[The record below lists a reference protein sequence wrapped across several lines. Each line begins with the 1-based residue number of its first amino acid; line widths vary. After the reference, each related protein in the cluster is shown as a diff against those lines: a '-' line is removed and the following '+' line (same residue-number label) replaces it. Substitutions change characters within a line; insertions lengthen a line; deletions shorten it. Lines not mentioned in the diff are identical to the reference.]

1 MNFPEPKAQLQGFAS
16 CGMLRYAYAFKQD
29 AQRRKSAS
37 CSDCGAHD
45 RTTIAKGKE
54 AEKESGCRGFREARG
69 QQRRQSQGGKIDCR
83 GTFGYCPKSRN
94 IALAG
99 KYLTMS
105 KSVHLDANKIVEE
118 QLDHHLSGLQKE
130 FGSDVLVF
138 IAPIYYGVDDAIRD
152 AVESISGKQDKLT
165 VLIETTGGFIEVA
178 QRIADT
184 FRKHYDSVEFVV
196 PNYAMSAGTVLV
208 MSGDV
213 IHMDYYAVLG
223 PIDPQ
228 VQHPET
234 KRWVPANGYLVQN
247 QRLIDKSAKGNIT
260 TAELQFLIEKFDP
273 AELYRFE
280 QEMELSV
287 ALLKEWLVKY
297 KFKDWNQTETRNKK
311 VTSAMKKR
319 AAKAVADKLND
330 TDWWHSHSRGI
341 PMEVLKRHVKL
352 QIEDFGEKKKRS
364 DCIRQ
369 YYKLLSDYM
378 KRLNVEAVVHV
389 QGMYFPMRQG
399 VLQ

>member
-1 MNFPEPKAQLQGFAS
+1 MHSRLSILGDAKEKDRYSTRHKSERGPHSGAFDGPADPQIVTLGRKEVAQAS
-16 CGMLRYAYAFKQD
+16 GLHF
-29 AQRRKSAS
+29 
-37 CSDCGAHD
+37 
-45 RTTIAKGKE
+45 GKT
-54 AEKESGCRGFREARG
+54 
-69 QQRRQSQGGKIDCR
+69 RRQQGREGTRKKIDGR
-83 GTFGYCPKSRN
+83 TAVRYCQKRRHITMAHRYPP
-94 IALAG
+94 
-99 KYLTMS
+99 MS
-105 KSVHLDANKIVEE
+105 KSVHLDSNKIIEE
-118 QLDHHLSGLQKE
+118 QLGHHLSGLEVE
-130 FGSDVLVF
+130 FASDVLVF
-138 IAPIYYGVDDAIRD
+138 IAPIYYGIDDAIRD
-152 AVESISGKQDKLT
+152 AVEAIADKKDKLT

-184 FRKHYDSVEFVV
+184 FRKHYNAVEFVV
-196 PNYAMSAGTVLV
+196 PNCAMSAGTVLA
-208 MSGDV
+208 MSGDA

-234 KRWVPANGYLVQN
+234 KRWVPANGYLVQYK
-247 QRLIDKSAKGNIT
+247 RLVDKADKGKIT

-297 KFKDWNQTETRNKK
+297 KFKDWNHTETRNKK
-311 VTSAMKKR
+311 VTIAMKKR
-319 AAKAVADKLND
+319 AARAVADKLND

-352 QIEDFGEKKKRS
+352 QIEDFGGNKKRS

-369 YYKLLSDYM
+369 YHKLLSDYM
-378 KRLNVEAVVHV
+378 KKLNVDAVVHAR
-389 QGMYFPMRQG
+389 GTYLPMR
-399 VLQ
+399 